1 MVCVLKMVDKF
12 CFFLMKLSLRL
23 NLIRLNGSFFF
34 WMIKLVVFKLRF
46 VVGGF
51 IILIRFLDN
60 LSDLFLLCGLV
71 NEILKVFYVKIRF
84 VVIGYLYVIWCFNSN
99 FFDFCILEGGLLD
112 LLLVILIVGIL

>member
-1 MVCVLKMVDKF
+1 MVDKF

-46 VVGGF
+46 VVGSF

-60 LSDLFLLCGLV
+60 LSNLFLLCGLV

-84 VVIGYLYVIWCFNSN
+84 VVIGYLYVI
-99 FFDFCILEGGLLD
+99 
-112 LLLVILIVGIL
+112 